1 MGLPQPRFE
10 PQSPGLELQF
20 RPVRLMA
27 GSDAF
32 EIGLCV
38 PESAK
43 TLVLV
48 AGDSRTTLQA
58 GTEMARSLVGAGM
71 AVMQVDAPERP
82 SGAARGEADAI
93 GQWAGRLIEAAR
105 WARTRALVWDMP
117 QGLLGAGR
125 GAAAAIEAAAA
136 LDGTVGALVVLEPR
150 LDLVSRVAL
159 ALNRAPTLVL
169 VQGQSQP
176 GWMPQAGPVECVL
189 RRLPAAVGGREVP
202 GTGALTEARTW
213 LARHL
218 FPA

>member
-48 AGDSRTTLQA
+48 AGESRAGLQA

-82 SGAARGEADAI
+82 SGAARGEAD
-93 GQWAGRLIEAAR
+93 
-105 WARTRALVWDMP
+105 
-117 QGLLGAGR
+117 
-125 GAAAAIEAAAA
+125 AIEAAAA

-202 GTGALTEARTW
+202 GTGALSEARTW